1 MGTLIRFNRTLPLFE
16 RSIESILNDG
26 FFNSFDTNL
35 QDLGDKYVVQVAVPG
50 MSKEH
55 LNIQLNGNVLRIQG
69 EKQWKNGMPAQQVV
83 EFSNTRYSRSFILP
97 EDTDHDAISAECKNG
112 LLTLHLGKHING
124 RRPTQIQ
131 IKDAQEDTGS
141 WWQKFKNFFKRKP

>member
-35 QDLGDKYVVQVAVPG
+35 QDLGNQYVLQVAVPG

-69 EKQWKNGMPAQQVV
+69 EKQLRNGMPAQQVV
-83 EFSNTRYSRSFILP
+83 EFSNTRFSRSFILP

-112 LLTLHLGKHING
+112 LLTIHLGKHLAG
-124 RRPTQIQ
+124 QRTTQIQ
-131 IKDAQEDTGS
+131 IKDAQEDTES
-141 WWQKFKNFFKRKP
+141 WWKKSKNFFKRKR

>member
-69 EKQWKNGMPAQQVV
+69 EKQWKNGMPVQQVV

-112 LLTLHLGKHING
+112 LLTLHLGKHVNG
-124 RRPTQIQ
+124 RRTTQIQ

-141 WWQKFKNFFKRKP
+141 WWQKFKNFLKRKR